1 MEIIS
6 IWETLETIGAMQ
18 EYQEYNIENH
28 PSISGKYTRFL
39 IANWGGSD
47 IDSNNTDANVKV
59 LEEKIESAKNVALGA
74 KSAAPIASQ

>member
-1 MEIIS
+1 M
-6 IWETLETIGAMQ
+6 
-18 EYQEYNIENH
+18 
-28 PSISGKYTRFL
+28 